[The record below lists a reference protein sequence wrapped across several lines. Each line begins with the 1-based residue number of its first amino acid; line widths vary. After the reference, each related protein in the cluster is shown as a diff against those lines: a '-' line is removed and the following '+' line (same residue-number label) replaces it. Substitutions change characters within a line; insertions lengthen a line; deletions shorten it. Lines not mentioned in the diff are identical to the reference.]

1 MNEQQRILLL
11 PSKTAGGRRFI
22 PGEDDP
28 LLPLHLLLP
37 PKLTVGKNKHGEA
50 PEVLRLPGE
59 GAAGGGEDLAGE
71 RRRRQGG
78 GRTGERRRGGG
89 QGVGRRKGER
99 GRGWARVW
107 GGKGCPPP
115 LGRPLLGLGPSRLPP
130 LGLRGCPPLGPQDDP
145 LGLLAK
151 GPGPKLGNPTIRPKF
166 HF

>member
-37 PKLTVGKNKHGEA
+37 PKLTAGKNKHGEA

-78 GRTGERRRGGG
+78 GAQGRGGG
-89 QGVGRRKGER
+89 AAARGWGGAK
-99 GRGWARVW
+99 GRG
-107 GGKGCPPP
+107 GGGGLGFGEEKAAPPP
-115 LGRPLLGLGPSRLPP
+115 WPATIGPWPITAAPSWASRL
-130 LGLRGCPPLGPQDDP
+130 PPLGPQDDP